1 MLQYSNEVLQE
12 DLKDILAVNLPYEN
26 LKNKSVLITGATG
39 MLASYLVYFFN
50 YLNQE
55 KKYNIKIYALIRNRK
70 KAEIMFS
77 EILKNKNF
85 VLLEQNIEEK
95 IKLSEKIN
103 WILHLASSA
112 NPRTILEDP
121 VSIIKANTIGTFN
134 VFEIAKKNDAKVF
147 FSSTREV
154 YGEIKDTKY
163 IKESEFGVINFLE
176 DRACY
181 PESKRVAETICK
193 SYFLQY
199 GVDYQIAR
207 IAHVYGPGMNI
218 ENDGRIMSDIISDI
232 VNNRDICLRSE
243 GLALRAFC
251 YISDAIIG
259 ILTILLKGK
268 MNEVYNLS
276 NESEEISVRDLANLC
291 INIFQ
296 ERKIKIIFTKSDNKS
311 LYTNYKRVGLDNF
324 KLNSLGWKIKIGL
337 KEGIEKTVKS
347 FQEY

>member
-1 MLQYSNEVLQE
+1 MLQYSNKILQE
-12 DLKDILAVNLPYEN
+12 DLKSILTASLPYEN
-26 LKNKSVLITGATG
+26 FKNKSVLITGATG
-39 MLASYLVYFFN
+39 MLASYLVYFFY
-50 YLNQE
+50 YLNQ

-85 VLLEQNIEEK
+85 VLLEQSIEEE
-95 IKLSEKIN
+95 IKLSEKID

-121 VSIIKANTIGTFN
+121 ISIIKANTIGTFN
-134 VFEIAKKNDAKVF
+134 VFEIAKKNNAKVF

-218 ENDGRIMSDIISDI
+218 ENDGRIMSDIIFDV
-232 VNNRDICLRSE
+232 VNNKNIILKSDGS
-243 GLALRAFC
+243 ALRAFC
-251 YISDAIIG
+251 YISDAIRG
-259 ILTILLKGK
+259 IFTIVLKGEQ
-268 MNEVYNLS
+268 NNVYNLS
-276 NESEEISVRDLANLC
+276 NEEEEISIKKLSELFVELFPEKN
-291 INIFQ
+291 
-296 ERKIKIIFTKSDNKS
+296 IKIEYVIPTLNDV
-311 LYTNYKRVGLDNF
+311 YTNYKRNGLDN
-324 KLNSLGWKIKIGL
+324 KKIYSLGWKIKIKL
-337 KEGIEKTVKS
+337 KEGIKKTVLS
-347 FQEY
+347 FNSYE